1 MIDPGVT
8 LLGYLLFPYKSI
20 DKLFI
25 LIISNFSKIIGGN
38 FLENIL
44 YFTPINAESFK
55 LSIDKK

>member
-1 MIDPGVT
+1 M
-8 LLGYLLFPYKSI
+8 GYLLFPYKSI
-20 DKLFI
+20 GKLFI
-25 LIISNFSKIIGGN
+25 LIISNFSEIIGGN